1 MTRPIKENEQWKLD
15 GECQKCS
22 RLNYCNKPC
31 TISKRRTDA
40 EIKQAIVR
48 KMLNILGKRKI

>member
-1 MTRPIKENEQWKLD
+1 MTRPIKESEQWKLD
-15 GECQKCS
+15 GDCQKCS

-40 EIKQAIVR
+40 EIKQAIKRAIVR
-48 KMLNILGKRKI
+48 KMLRL

>member
-1 MTRPIKENEQWKLD
+1 MTRPINESEQWKLD

-31 TISKRRTDA
+31 TIYKRRQ
-40 EIKQAIVR
+40 INQAIVR
-48 KMLNILGKRKI
+48 KMLSGSGARKKNDR